1 MENSK
6 DFFKR
11 RYGHWKVCRLANI
24 NDIKEDKENTSI
36 NWRKGVKEWH
46 VVDDDMGSVEN
57 LIKDLKDLSTDE
69 EEILILEQMIT
80 DSKLINLAK
89 STEIENWNTNINR

>member
-1 MENSK
+1 
-6 DFFKR
+6 
-11 RYGHWKVCRLANI
+11 
-24 NDIKEDKENTSI
+24 
-36 NWRKGVKEWH
+36 
-46 VVDDDMGSVEN
+46 MGSVEN